1 MKPYNKFPTTIERKG
16 YTYKLNL
23 SYKAVFLCLDIF
35 NDTQLEDTEKVILAM
50 DILIEDQHEYDI
62 ELLDAVLHL
71 IRPKKEA
78 RQKEKVI
85 DIEKDYDLILAAF
98 MQAYG
103 IDIEESNMHY
113 LKFIALLNGLPGE
126 TRLADVIQI
135 RTMPVPKPGERSPED
150 IAEILR
156 LKAEY
161 TLNDADTFQE
171 GIGMLFNALK
181 RRIE

>member
-1 MKPYNKFPTTIERKG
+1 MKPYNKYPTTIERKG

-23 SYKAVFLCLDIF
+23 SFKAVLLCLDIF
-35 NDTQLEDTEKVILAM
+35 KDTQLEDTEKIMLVM
-50 DILIEDQHEYDI
+50 DILIKDEHEYDYK
-62 ELLDAVLHL
+62 LLDEILYL
-71 IRPKKEA
+71 IKPNKQSTK
-78 RQKEKVI
+78 KEKVI
-85 DIEKDYDLILAAF
+85 DIEKDFELIVAAF
-98 MQAYG
+98 RQAYG
-103 IDIEESNMHY
+103 INLVESNMHY
-113 LKFIALLNGLPGE
+113 LEFITLLNGLPSG

-161 TLNDADTFQE
+161 TLNDEDTYQE